1 MKEDMIKCNIQDNK
15 IFVTGIPVSEK
26 FLKKFNRKEI
36 CKTFNL
42 DFEKETVL
50 FFAGGEF
57 GLGRNTTFMTL
68 KALERLFPKMQVV
81 AISGKNSKMKK
92 KFEDLVETTKSQDR
106 IKILEFTD
114 KVPELMSIS
123 SLVVTK
129 AGGLTITESLTS
141 HLPIIIINPI
151 PRSRRRKCSISSRQ
165 WCSYLD

>member
-1 MKEDMIKCNIQDNK
+1 MKEDMIKCNIPDNK
-15 IFVTGIPVSEK
+15 IFVTGIPVSEN
-26 FLKKFNRKEI
+26 FLKEFNREEI

-42 DFEKETVL
+42 DSEKEIVL

-81 AISGKNSKMKK
+81 AISGKNPKMKK

-151 PRSRRRKCSISSRQ
+151 PRSRGRKCSVFSR
-165 WCSYLD
+165 